1 MKMKVS
7 SVAFAMLLA
16 IFATS
21 ACAER
26 LQIDIAALAASTNQ
40 YTSENK
46 VATTNGWTLFAIDS
60 YAGKPNI
67 RLSEKGDYL
76 ISPTFSQRIL
86 SIELK
91 VKSSSQSD
99 RRLAFIPIY
108 DGVPTEDATLWSL
121 CNYSPNK
128 DTYVAQTNFFPRAA
142 NVHSFKMAFD
152 NGGGSTGW
160 GISEMTIVADD
171 TPVLTPPTN
180 LSAGNIKGTRS
191 NLSWVNPENAVSNKI
206 EVSEV
211 VRKVV
216 YGTMLDEYDFMAFTN
231 KSSSVTEHYDKQSLQ
246 VNDYPSF
253 SGTNIYKAASNST
266 GVVQISNGKS
276 QGYLKYDFSAIRDS
290 LDEAADISLHISA
303 KKHNTD
309 ISTINWK
316 LLVAQINNNNT
327 TNKTDE
333 IDLTGDFPSSPFT
346 IQVVQPNSCRAIAM
360 RPSDETPGHR
370 RILIDYL
377 AFINVGPTT
386 ICETNLVITAFA
398 TNSTTYCVR
407 ELTPRTQYIASTMAF
422 DEDGNE
428 SKQSELI
435 SFMTGSEELPFIIRL
450 R

>member
-1 MKMKVS
+1 MSTRKQHL
-7 SVAFAMLLA
+7 VAFIALLVFVA
-16 IFATS
+16 SS

-26 LQIDIAALAASTNQ
+26 LQVDIAALAASTNQ

-46 VATTNGWTLFAIDS
+46 VATTNDWILFAIDS

-91 VKSSSQSD
+91 EKSSSQSN

-160 GISEMTIVADD
+160 GISELTIVSDD

-180 LSAGNIKGTRS
+180 LSAGNIKGIRS

-206 EVSEV
+206 EVSRV
-211 VRKVV
+211 VRKEE

-231 KSSSVTEHYDKQSLQ
+231 TSTQSTACYNKNTLQ
-246 VNDYPSF
+246 MNVYSSF
-253 SGTNIYKAASNST
+253 SGTNIYKAANST
-266 GVVQISNGKS
+266 GVVQISSPDYK
-276 QGYLKYDFSAIRDS
+276 GYLQYDFSAIRDS

-327 TNKTDE
+327 LQQFK
-333 IDLTGDFPSSPFT
+333 
-346 IQVVQPNSCRAIAM
+346 
-360 RPSDETPGHR
+360 
-370 RILIDYL
+370 
-377 AFINVGPTT
+377 
-386 ICETNLVITAFA
+386 
-398 TNSTTYCVR
+398 
-407 ELTPRTQYIASTMAF
+407 
-422 DEDGNE
+422 
-428 SKQSELI
+428 
-435 SFMTGSEELPFIIRL
+435 
-450 R
+450 

>member
-1 MKMKVS
+1 MSTKKHL
-7 SVAFAMLLA
+7 VAFAALLA
-16 IFATS
+16 PALLFADSINVTFDAALTNATGWAYSDDIKKNNTGYFVAGHKARITS
-21 ACAER
+21 ASFNFAVTSIVLHVKTTQSCTRNLVISSYNPETSSISLSQTFSEIQTGAND
-26 LQIDIAALAASTNQ
+26 LAIAAIWHPSDQ
-40 YTSENK
+40 VRS
-46 VATTNGWTLFAIDS
+46 VSIDS
-60 YAGKPNI
+60 TDGAQNLYF
-67 RLSEKGDYL
+67 LSAV
-76 ISPTFSQRIL
+76 IS
-86 SIELK
+86 
-91 VKSSSQSD
+91 
-99 RRLAFIPIY
+99 
-108 DGVPTEDATLWSL
+108 GVPLIE
-121 CNYSPNK
+121 
-128 DTYVAQTNFFPRAA
+128 
-142 NVHSFKMAFD
+142 
-152 NGGGSTGW
+152 
-160 GISEMTIVADD
+160 
-171 TPVLTPPTN
+171 PPTN
-180 LSAGNIKGTRS
+180 LQTNDVKGTRCR
-191 NLSWVNPENAVSNKI
+191 LSWANPVNAVSNKI

-346 IQVVQPNSCRAIAM
+346 IQVVQPNSCRAIVM
-360 RPSDETPGHR
+360 RPSDETQGTR

-398 TNSTTYCVR
+398 ANSTTYCVR
-407 ELTPRTQYIASTMAF
+407 ELNPRTQYIASAIAF

-428 SKQSELI
+428 SEPSEPI
-435 SFMTGSEELPFIIRL
+435 SFMTNGAELPLVIRL
-450 R
+450 Q

>member
-1 MKMKVS
+1 MSTRKHLA
-7 SVAFAMLLA
+7 AFAALLSPA
-16 IFATS
+16 LLFATS
-21 ACAER
+21 
-26 LQIDIAALAASTNQ
+26 INVTFDAALTNTMGWTYYQGFEFVKSQSKYGFKAAYNGNDQITSPTFNFAITSVVIHAEKASASTGKKMSIRATSGAASTDPFELVNGIVPTDQ
-40 YTSENK
+40 IVFTSE
-46 VATTNGWTLFAIDS
+46 VSWA
-60 YAGKPNI
+60 
-67 RLSEKGDYL
+67 
-76 ISPTFSQRIL
+76 
-86 SIELK
+86 
-91 VKSSSQSD
+91 QSD
-99 RRLAFIPIY
+99 CVRSFALLSTGGTGNLYLESAVIS
-108 DGVPTEDATLWSL
+108 GVPLIEA
-121 CNYSPNK
+121 
-128 DTYVAQTNFFPRAA
+128 
-142 NVHSFKMAFD
+142 
-152 NGGGSTGW
+152 
-160 GISEMTIVADD
+160 
-171 TPVLTPPTN
+171 PTN
-180 LSAGNIKGTRS
+180 LQADDSKGTRCR
-191 NLSWVNPENAVSNKI
+191 LSWANPVNAVSNKI

-216 YGTMLDEYDFMAFTN
+216 YGTMLAEYDFMAFTN
-231 KSSSVTEHYDKQSLQ
+231 KSSSVPEHYDKQSLQ

-303 KKHNTD
+303 KKHDTD

-346 IQVVQPNSCRAIAM
+346 IQVVQPNSCRAIVM
-360 RPSDETPGHR
+360 RPSDETQGNR

-407 ELTPRTQYIASTMAF
+407 ELNPRTQYIASATAF
-422 DEDGNE
+422 DADGNE
-428 SKQSELI
+428 SEPSEPI
-435 SFMTGSEELPFIIRL
+435 SFMTNGAELPLVIRL
-450 R
+450 Q

>member
-1 MKMKVS
+1 
-7 SVAFAMLLA
+7 
-16 IFATS
+16 
-21 ACAER
+21 
-26 LQIDIAALAASTNQ
+26 
-40 YTSENK
+40 
-46 VATTNGWTLFAIDS
+46 
-60 YAGKPNI
+60 
-67 RLSEKGDYL
+67 
-76 ISPTFSQRIL
+76 
-86 SIELK
+86 
-91 VKSSSQSD
+91 
-99 RRLAFIPIY
+99 
-108 DGVPTEDATLWSL
+108 
-121 CNYSPNK
+121 
-128 DTYVAQTNFFPRAA
+128 
-142 NVHSFKMAFD
+142 
-152 NGGGSTGW
+152 
-160 GISEMTIVADD
+160 MTIVTDD

-180 LSAGNIKGTRS
+180 LSASYIKGTRFR
-191 NLSWVNPENAVSNKI
+191 LSWANPVNAVSNKI

-246 VNDYPSF
+246 VNDYHSF

-276 QGYLKYDFSAIRDS
+276 LGYLKYDFSAIRDS

-346 IQVVQPNSCRAIAM
+346 IQVVQPNSCRAIVM
-360 RPSDETPGHR
+360 RPSDETQGNR

-407 ELTPRTQYIASTMAF
+407 ELNPRTQYIASTMAF

-450 R
+450 Q

>member
-76 ISPTFSQRIL
+76 FSPTFSQRVL

-91 VKSSSQSD
+91 VKSSSLSG

-108 DGVPTEDATLWSL
+108 DGVPSEDATLWSL

-142 NVHSFKMAFD
+142 DVRSFKMTFD
-152 NGGGSTGW
+152 GGGGSTGW
-160 GISEMTIVADD
+160 GVSEMTIVTDD

-180 LSAGNIKGTRS
+180 LSASHIKGTRS
-191 NLSWVNPENAVSNKI
+191 NLSWENPENAVSNKI
-206 EVSEV
+206 EVAEV
-211 VRKVV
+211 AWHEESGDKVIRH
-216 YGTMLDEYDFMAFTN
+216 TFDEFSN
-231 KSSSVTEHYDKQSLQ
+231 KGDTKDKTEHIVEKYPDLSDSILLCYPTNSAGQIQISQESNKGILVHKGLDSYYKMSLSLRLRRYQ
-246 VNDYPSF
+246 GDNDSM
-253 SGTNIYKAASNST
+253 SVQWIASNGST
-266 GVVQISNGKS
+266 ND
-276 QGYLKYDFSAIRDS
+276 LKTVSLSDNFTTEVIALSDVDPDAPLVLNALGNKNKHRIIIDEMSFIRDY
-290 LDEAADISLHISA
+290 
-303 KKHNTD
+303 
-309 ISTINWK
+309 
-316 LLVAQINNNNT
+316 
-327 TNKTDE
+327 
-333 IDLTGDFPSSPFT
+333 SPAS
-346 IQVVQPNSCRAIAM
+346 VS
-360 RPSDETPGHR
+360 
-370 RILIDYL
+370 
-377 AFINVGPTT
+377 
-386 ICETNLVITAFA
+386 TNLVKTVFSTGNAARITGLSP
-398 TNSTTYCVR
+398 NSSYVV
-407 ELTPRTQYIASTMAF
+407 SVSAF

-450 R
+450 Q

>member
-1 MKMKVS
+1 MSTKKHL
-7 SVAFAMLLA
+7 VAFAALL
-16 IFATS
+16 S
-21 ACAER
+21 P
-26 LQIDIAALAASTNQ
+26 AL
-40 YTSENK
+40 
-46 VATTNGWTLFAIDS
+46 LFAISINVTFDAALTNATGWAYSDDIKKNNTGYFVAGHKARITSASFNFAVTSIVLHVKTTQSCTRNLVISS
-60 YAGKPNI
+60 YNPETSSI
-67 RLSEKGDYL
+67 SLSQ
-76 ISPTFSQRIL
+76 TFSEIQTGANDLAIAAIWHPSDQVRSVSIDSTDGAQNLYFL
-86 SIELK
+86 SAVI
-91 VKSSSQSD
+91 S
-99 RRLAFIPIY
+99 
-108 DGVPTEDATLWSL
+108 GVPLIE
-121 CNYSPNK
+121 
-128 DTYVAQTNFFPRAA
+128 
-142 NVHSFKMAFD
+142 
-152 NGGGSTGW
+152 
-160 GISEMTIVADD
+160 
-171 TPVLTPPTN
+171 PPTN
-180 LSAGNIKGTRS
+180 LQTNDVKGTRCR
-191 NLSWVNPENAVSNKI
+191 LSWANPVNAVSNKI

-346 IQVVQPNSCRAIAM
+346 IQVVQPNSCRAIVM
-360 RPSDETPGHR
+360 RPSDETQGQGNR

-407 ELTPRTQYIASTMAF
+407 ELNPRTQYIASAIAF

-435 SFMTGSEELPFIIRL
+435 SFLTGSEELPFVIRL
-450 R
+450 Q